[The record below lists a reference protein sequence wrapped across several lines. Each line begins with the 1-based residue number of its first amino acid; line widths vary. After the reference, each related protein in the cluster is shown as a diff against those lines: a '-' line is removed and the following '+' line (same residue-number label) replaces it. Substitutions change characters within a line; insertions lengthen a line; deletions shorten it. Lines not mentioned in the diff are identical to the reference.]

1 MVCVTVPDSGRDS
14 GFVNGLLG
22 GFVLDCGFE
31 LKFLLGT
38 EPGEGR
44 PGRLVPK
51 PRLVLELA
59 VEVRARLG
67 LLRLTNQVGI

>member
-1 MVCVTVPDSGRDS
+1 
-14 GFVNGLLG
+14 VNGLLG
-22 GFVLDCGFE
+22 AFVFVFGLE
-31 LKFLLGT
+31 LKVLLGT

-59 VEVRARLG
+59 VELRARLE